1 LSHYLDGGANDD
13 LLLGEEGNDEV
24 MGGSGE
30 DRLFGQAGDDKL
42 WGGEG
47 KDLLLGFTA
56 TNEVKQSL
64 NTGETDNTKDHRWRH
79 RLGSHSPTHRIIY
92 RCHYRHTNGRY
103 QFLLYL
109 GFV

>member
-1 LSHYLDGGANDD
+1 
-13 LLLGEEGNDEV
+13 

-56 TNEVKQSL
+56 RYL
-64 NTGETDNTKDHRWRH
+64 LHLTKDHRWRH
-79 RLGSHSPTHRIIY
+79 RLGNHYPNHRIIY

>member
-1 LSHYLDGGANDD
+1 MI
-13 LLLGEEGNDEV
+13 EV

-56 TNEVKQSL
+56 KNEVKQSL
-64 NTGETDNTKDHRWRH
+64 NTGENSYMYYSD
-79 RLGSHSPTHRIIY
+79 
-92 RCHYRHTNGRY
+92 
-103 QFLLYL
+103 
-109 GFV
+109 